1 MGTPTQVCMWSCPN
15 FSAPAGRPFRCV
27 KTKVCDWY
35 WKRKD
40 GTQRD
45 WVEMDVVLELCL
57 TCLPVMF
64 RLLGPP
70 QHEFVPEGIA
80 TGRTFAALKNYQG
93 RCSKSDS
100 CCDEVYPIQSVK
112 GKVGIDVFR
121 LINSQPMRIG
131 QEPRQ
136 TTSNVCH
143 LNKPSIQALIHGL
156 NKQVVGKQ
164 PLLSFSRAKDNPMQ
178 GIQLYHS
185 FLQPGSKNF
194 KNSLHAARE
203 INIQYVAFPAIPCDV
218 FGELVELGHG
228 SKDSGTQLFEK
239 APNSRHA
246 ILFPP

>member
-1 MGTPTQVCMWSCPN
+1 MGTPTQCCEIIGSD
-15 FSAPAGRPFRCV
+15 SAPAG
-27 KTKVCDWY
+27 
-35 WKRKD
+35 
-40 GTQRD
+40 
-45 WVEMDVVLELCL
+45 
-57 TCLPVMF
+57 LPVMI
-64 RLLGPP
+64 RLLDPP
-70 QHEFVPEGIA
+70 QHEFVPEGLGFQNELKCIV
-80 TGRTFAALKNYQG
+80 GRDSDWKNICG
-93 RCSKSDS
+93 FEELSSRCSKSDS

-185 FLQPGSKNF
+185 FLQPGSHNDSDPV
-194 KNSLHAARE
+194 N
-203 INIQYVAFPAIPCDV
+203 VA
-218 FGELVELGHG
+218 GENGESVELGHG

-246 ILFPP
+246 SFPSLSTAQ